1 MKKVLSYP
9 IALLASA
16 LTCSAQ
22 MSQYSHGNPTADEQ
36 YMLELINHAR
46 AAPAE
51 EGRFLAG
58 QKNADIRSAFSF
70 YNVNL
75 TRLKQDFAGY
85 GVSPPLTF
93 HPGLLAAARR
103 HSVDMAK
110 KNFQSHTGSDGST
123 PGSRVNDAGYGF
135 TSTNENIFS
144 SLVPTTLYGHV
155 GVTVDWGPYPNGVQ
169 PELIHRKTIMGVGGF
184 DFREIGIGIVART
197 GESAKKNGKL
207 SITQDFANRQNSP
220 VFLLGVAYSDANLN
234 GIYDPGEGLSGVKV
248 TPTMGS
254 WYATTSTSG
263 GYAIPF
269 SPAAGA
275 GRVTFSGGGLTTP
288 VSRNFTIANVNVK
301 VDVRLASSLPLVRL
315 QKVDS
320 VARESGPASGRSA
333 VFRIVRVGSTK
344 ENLRVEIGR
353 SIRSGRGKASP
364 KDYKITAVRPA
375 RVGIPAA
382 NADRFPVV
390 IPAGRSYADVKV
402 TAVSDKAVEPKELV
416 AFSVLSAKNYQR
428 SEPTSLK
435 ISITK

>member
-1 MKKVLSYP
+1 MKKILLCFFT
-9 IALLASA
+9 LLASA
-16 LTCSAQ
+16 LICSAQ

-36 YMLELINHAR
+36 YMLELINRAR
-46 AAPAE
+46 AAPVE

-58 QKNADIRSAFSF
+58 QKNADIKSAFN
-70 YNVNL
+70 YYDVNL

-93 HPGLLAAARR
+93 HPGLLAASRR

-123 PGSRVNDAGYGF
+123 PSSRVNAAGYSF
-135 TSTNENIFS
+135 TSSNENIFS
-144 SLVPTTLYGHV
+144 SLVPTTLFGHA
-155 GVTVDWGPYPNGVQ
+155 GLNVDWGPYPNGVQ
-169 PELIHRKTIMGVGGF
+169 PELIHRKTIMGLGGF
-184 DFREIGIGIVART
+184 DFREIGIGIATRT
-197 GESAKKNGKL
+197 GESAQKNGKL
-207 SITQDFANRQNSP
+207 SITQDFANRLNSP

-248 TPTMGS
+248 TPTMGF

-269 SPAAGA
+269 SAASGA
-275 GRVTFSGGGLTTP
+275 GRVTYSGGGLTTP
-288 VSRNFTIANVNVK
+288 VTRSFTIANDNVK
-301 VDVRLASSLPLVRL
+301 VDLKLTSSLPLVRL

-320 VARESGPASGRSA
+320 VAREAGPAAGRSA
-333 VFRIVRVGSTK
+333 VFRILRAGSTK

-364 KDYKITAVRPA
+364 KDYRITAIRPA
-375 RVGIPAA
+375 RVAAPAN

-390 IPAGRSYADVKV
+390 IPAGRRYADVKV
-402 TAVSDKAVEPKELV
+402 TAVSDKVVEPKELV
-416 AFSVLSAKNYQR
+416 AFTLRGAKNYQR